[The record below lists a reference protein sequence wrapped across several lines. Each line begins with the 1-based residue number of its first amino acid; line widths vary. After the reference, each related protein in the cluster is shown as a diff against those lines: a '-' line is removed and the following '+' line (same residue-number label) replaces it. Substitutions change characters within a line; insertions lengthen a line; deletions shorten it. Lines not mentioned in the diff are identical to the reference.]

1 MRVTLR
7 DVEEGDLDRLFD
19 YQLDEEAN
27 AMAAFTAD
35 NPHDRAAFDAL
46 WARIQADERIV
57 KRTVLADGAVAG
69 HVSAYQAPDLEG
81 PEVTYW
87 IGRAFWG
94 AGVATRALE
103 LFLDVE
109 PRRPLYG
116 RCAQTNPASL
126 RVLEKCGFTIVR
138 EDVGYANAHGKDV
151 QEYVMRLEA

>member
-1 MRVTLR
+1 MRVELR
-7 DVEEGDLDRLFD
+7 GVEQGDLERFFD
-19 YQLDEEAN
+19 YQLDEKAIR
-27 AMAAFTAD
+27 MAAFTAD
-35 NPHDRAAFDAL
+35 NPHDRAAFDSL
-46 WARIQADERIV
+46 WSRILADGGIV
-57 KRTVLADGAVAG
+57 KRTVLADDAVAG

-94 AGVATRALE
+94 AGVATRSLE
-103 LFLDVE
+103 LLLDLE

-126 RVLEKCGFTIVR
+126 RVLQKCAFTIVR

-151 QEYVMRLEA
+151 QEYVLRLDA